1 MTKWGDVKSSVL
13 KPFLDNN
20 SFRTV
25 AVEVL
30 PFVPTIETDLW
41 LNSCFSSR
49 EKNLVVFQHQNFKF
63 GLVPGEYIDIEV
75 EKKKLNKKLA
85 ELSKTLDVSKSRL
98 DNKKFVEN
106 AKPELIQQ
114 EKKNLA
120 NVTLEID
127 TINETL
133 NTLNG

>member
-1 MTKWGDVKSSVL
+1 
-13 KPFLDNN
+13 
-20 SFRTV
+20 
-25 AVEVL
+25 
-30 PFVPTIETDLW
+30 
-41 LNSCFSSR
+41 
-49 EKNLVVFQHQNFKF
+49 
-63 GLVPGEYIDIEV
+63 
-75 EKKKLNKKLA
+75 LNKKLT

-106 AKPELIQQ
+106 AKPELIEQ
-114 EKKNLA
+114 EKKNLD

>member
-1 MTKWGDVKSSVL
+1 MQLEVQTKCTVKKESEHL
-13 KPFLDNN
+13 
-20 SFRTV
+20 
-25 AVEVL
+25 
-30 PFVPTIETDLW
+30 
-41 LNSCFSSR
+41 SR
-49 EKNLVVFQHQNFKF
+49 EKNIVVIQHKNIKYR
-63 GLVPGEYIDIEV
+63 LIPGEYIDIEV
-75 EKKKLNKKLA
+75 EKKKLNKKLT

-106 AKPELIQQ
+106 AKPELIEQ

>member
-1 MTKWGDVKSSVL
+1 MAVSS
-13 KPFLDNN
+13 
-20 SFRTV
+20 
-25 AVEVL
+25 
-30 PFVPTIETDLW
+30 I
-41 LNSCFSSR
+41 SCS
-49 EKNLVVFQHQNFKF
+49 QIHQNFKF

>member
-1 MTKWGDVKSSVL
+1 MQL
-13 KPFLDNN
+13 
-20 SFRTV
+20 
-25 AVEVL
+25 EVL
-30 PFVPTIETDLW
+30 TKCTVKKDSDL
-41 LNSCFSSR
+41 FSR
-49 EKNLVVFQHQNFKF
+49 EKNLVVFQHRNFKF

-75 EKKKLNKKLA
+75 EKKKLNKKLT

-106 AKPELIQQ
+106 AKPELIEQ
-114 EKKNLA
+114 EKKNLD

>member
-1 MTKWGDVKSSVL
+1 M
-13 KPFLDNN
+13 
-20 SFRTV
+20 
-25 AVEVL
+25 
-30 PFVPTIETDLW
+30 
-41 LNSCFSSR
+41 
-49 EKNLVVFQHQNFKF
+49 
-63 GLVPGEYIDIEV
+63 
-75 EKKKLNKKLA
+75 NKKLA

>member
-1 MTKWGDVKSSVL
+1 MLCNWNIAYLQYYINQS
-13 KPFLDNN
+13 
-20 SFRTV
+20 
-25 AVEVL
+25 
-30 PFVPTIETDLW
+30 
-41 LNSCFSSR
+41 
-49 EKNLVVFQHQNFKF
+49 LVVFQNQNFKF

-127 TINETL
+127 TINKTL